1 MAFMPWNQEL
11 ALGRASIDEQHQAL
25 VHHINTLHEQLGNP
39 KALGALLEDLVD
51 AAMNHFIAEEE
62 LLKRHGYAQAEA
74 HTSAHSGQTGQLVQ
88 LLDQFQADA
97 AAFNQASL
105 AALKDWLTRHIQ
117 VDDQACV
124 AFLKSK
130 GEQ

>member
-11 ALGRASIDEQHQAL
+11 ALGMASIDEQHQAL

-51 AAMNHFIAEEE
+51 TAMNHFIAEEE

-88 LLDQFQADA
+88 
-97 AAFNQASL
+97 AFNQASL

-117 VDDQACV
+117 VDDKACV